1 MAWKIIYING
11 KLLERKYLKWA
22 RIAHLD
28 IWNTSYGQKKG
39 QESNCQFD
47 SQPLKVKN
55 RPNFHACKW
64 RATYLWKALNEGYN
78 FALDLISIWG
88 LHEKLWLPKVAGV
101 PTLTISGLPLG
112 SPGTKSH
119 LDVGLVERCRL
130 YYKGKGGGFPPSPG
144 HGESY
149 VSVLPVACLST
160 KGVPTMH

>member
-1 MAWKIIYING
+1 MVWAVIYING
-11 KLLERKYLKWA
+11 KLLELRYLKWA

-47 SQPLKVKN
+47 SQPLKIKN
-55 RPNFHACKW
+55 RPNFHAWKW
-64 RATYLWKALNEGYN
+64 LATYCWKSLNQGYN
-78 FALDLISIWG
+78 FASDLISIWG
-88 LHEKLWLPKVAGV
+88 LHEKLWLPKFVGV

-130 YYKGKGGGFPPSPG
+130 YYKGKGGGFPQVRAV
-144 HGESY
+144 
-149 VSVLPVACLST
+149 VSLMCPCCPWLVLASKVL
-160 KGVPTMH
+160 